1 MRRLSAGCAL
11 YAGALGNAA
20 PVAVAELSL
29 APEPAG
35 MPLFLT
41 EEEKEAREQAK
52 DEARGAR
59 AAEKTAG
66 FGA

>member
-1 MRRLSAGCAL
+1 M